1 MRSTRGREKE
11 TVMSVHSQA
20 ELEDRLWKEIE
31 KARYG
36 MLGVV
41 GRVPAGHFQPMT
53 AFCERDSGQIWFF
66 SRSDTDLAQAVAQD
80 VPAMFIIQA
89 KDQGFQ
95 ACIGGRL
102 VQRFDAERMQSYW
115 GPVVAAWY
123 PEGQNDPRLTML
135 CFEVHDAQVWLSETN
150 PLAFGFQIVKANMT
164 GREPDVGESRPVNLD
179 HRP

>member
-1 MRSTRGREKE
+1 MHA
-11 TVMSVHSQA
+11 HSQT

-41 GRVPAGHFQPMT
+41 GRAPARHFQPMT
-53 AFCERDSGQIWFF
+53 AFCERDEGQIWFF
-66 SRSDTDLAQAVAQD
+66 SRTDTHLAQQVERGGGD
-80 VPAMFIIQA
+80 AMFVVLA

-102 VQRFDAERMQSYW
+102 TQRLDPRRMADYW
-115 GPVVAAWY
+115 NPVVAAWY
-123 PEGQNDPRLTML
+123 PEGQHDPRLTML
-135 CFEVHDAQVWLSETN
+135 CLEATDAQVWLSETN

-164 GREPDVGESRPVNLD
+164 GHDPNVGESAPVDLT
-179 HRP
+179 HGT